1 MLAGMMGVRKTH
13 EVKRT
18 GTGDGKGVHTK
29 DRFGCCCGS
38 RLPSSEQACCCSGL
52 LHLDPLRQLE
62 LPFGLVLQLCRDR
75 GSGDCQPG
83 RDRDLH
89 YRPSMPGAACT
100 VTSNSGCAANK
111 FTCSL
116 SADGLKASVVVG
128 ATACGS
134 LDIAVTK
141 AATASCAQYSA
152 SATVRINNTGQGG
165 DWVLVEAYHPDLCC
179 SGCWQCTV
187 LSGNCITGQYRVGA
201 WNNPYGN
208 WSSACNCQPLHP
220 TCEKLAD
227 CTKAPG
233 YCVTADCSTVMG
245 GPYGNQ
251 HCSLCVWW
259 SWGLWEWKCTCN

>member
-1 MLAGMMGVRKTH
+1 MARGSTRKIGSGA
-13 EVKRT
+13 V
-18 GTGDGKGVHTK
+18 VVLV
-29 DRFGCCCGS
+29 CLLLS
-38 RLPSSEQACCCSGL
+38 RLAAAQDCSISTLSGNWSYPSDWCCNFAVTADQAT
-52 LHLDPLRQLE
+52 
-62 LPFGLVLQLCRDR
+62 VN
-75 GSGDCQPG
+75 
-83 RDRDLH
+83 
-89 YRPSMPGAACT
+89 PGATATFTIGPPCPGATCT